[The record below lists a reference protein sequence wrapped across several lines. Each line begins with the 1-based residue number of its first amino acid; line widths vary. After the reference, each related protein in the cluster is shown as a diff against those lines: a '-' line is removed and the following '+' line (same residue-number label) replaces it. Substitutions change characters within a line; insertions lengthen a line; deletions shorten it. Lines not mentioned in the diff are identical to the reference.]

1 MVSFLCLYGFI
12 KRVMTEIPPTYSP
25 GSSGERDSN
34 ITSVRRIHG
43 KRISDAEL
51 TIITNLTN
59 LFPIKNDNYWLKI
72 GKIGNYCQFSTKGAY
87 LY

>member
-1 MVSFLCLYGFI
+1 MVILMCYNGKFLVFI
-12 KRVMTEIPPTYSP
+12 WFYQESHEGNPPTYSP

-59 LFPIKNDNYWLKI
+59 LFPIKNDNYW
-72 GKIGNYCQFSTKGAY
+72 
-87 LY
+87 